1 MFVFTLILF
10 CDMIYYNQRK
20 GLPMI
25 QYEYFNARLLQ
36 NTALKI
42 QDTVG
47 ELTPPQGY
55 AFGVLSALTN
65 LETVSST
72 LVQDYNAVFIH
83 TLGVTVPTEE
93 AVDAFVHS
101 AVAGSTDDITVST
114 NEDNELQA
122 IGLINKNTANGATN
136 PIYDWVG
143 TLEEYTTQDIAN
155 QHPDWVC
162 FITDDAYDP
171 QSTYT
176 FDQGVAADTWE
187 IQHNLNKY
195 PSVTVVDSAGT
206 TIDCT
211 VTYINSN
218 ELELKFNAAFKGSA
232 FLN

>member
-10 CDMIYYNQRK
+10 HNVLYYKHWK
-20 GLPMI
+20 GHRMI
-25 QYEYFNARLLQ
+25 QFEYFNDVLRQ

-42 QDTVG
+42 KDTVG
-47 ELTPPQGY
+47 EITPPQGY
-55 AFGVLSALTN
+55 ALGVLSALTN

-101 AVAGSTDDITVST
+101 AVAGSTDNITVST
-114 NEDNELQA
+114 NQDNELQA
-122 IGLINKNTANGATN
+122 IGLINKNTAAGATN
-136 PIYDWVG
+136 PVYDWVG
-143 TLEEYTTQDIAN
+143 TLEEYTEQDIAN

-171 QSTYT
+171 QSTYI
-176 FDQGVAADTWE
+176 FDQGVAADTWT

-206 TIDCT
+206 TINCA

-218 ELELKFNAAFKGSA
+218 ELELKFNAAFKGTA
-232 FLN
+232 YLN

>member
-1 MFVFTLILF
+1 
-10 CDMIYYNQRK
+10 
-20 GLPMI
+20 MI

-47 ELTPPQGY
+47 QITPPQGY

-72 LVQDYNAVFIH
+72 IVQGYNAVFIH

-93 AVDAFVHS
+93 AVVAYVQTEVAAS
-101 AVAGSTDDITVST
+101 ADEITINT
-114 NEDNELQA
+114 NQNNELQA
-122 IGLINKNTANGATN
+122 IGLVNKNIAAGATN

-143 TLEEYTTQDIAN
+143 SQQEYIDQDVAA

-162 FITDDAYDP
+162 FITDDAYNP

-176 FDQGVAADTWE
+176 FDQGVAADTWR
-187 IQHNLNKY
+187 IAHYLNKY

-206 TIDCT
+206 TIDCS
-211 VTYINSN
+211 VIYINSN
-218 ELELKFNAAFKGSA
+218 ELELKFNAAFKGTA
-232 FLN
+232 YLN